1 MSKRWLRGLSLKVLY
16 PALMLFGS
24 FSKDNKEKLQGWL
37 INLNN
42 KLIAMEK
49 PGASR
54 LLLLLPH
61 CLQINECNI
70 RITQDIYNCKRCGK
84 CQITNIIQIADDNDL
99 KLFVATGGNLARKI
113 VTDARPH
120 AIVAVACERDL
131 ISGIA
136 DSFPLPVLGIINER
150 PFGPCINTRVSL
162 QQVKE
167 AIEFFCKG
175 KTQKLEE
182 LLKDSG
188 EVGIMADGKTKN

>member
-16 PALMLFGS
+16 PVLMLFGS

-136 DSFPLPVLGIINER
+136 DSYPLPVLGIINER

-167 AIEFFCKG
+167 ALEFFCRG
-175 KTQKLEE
+175 KAQRLEG

-188 EVGIMADGKTKN
+188 EVGIMANGKAKN